1 MKFLLGLWQ
10 PKNKFCKFIKGV
22 VKVIAICLLLGF
34 LILPFICFDEAVQ
47 DIIKWIWLGCAV
59 CNIDNLWDYK
69 KFHKEK
75 LITPLFSLFAILTL
89 TYLYNYWNYLS
100 LAIVICV
107 SIVIGLLEFIVS
119 IAVYKTIRL
128 TEKMDGKQLPKG
140 VIHGLVLGGL
150 YIFALILFILG
161 HFINQNMIFIFGGIS
176 LIMLSISVL
185 ICIGNGISFKKNIV
199 STVSF
204 IIDVISLLALI
215 VYLIYLIPND
225 ENLQDIVLAIIASV
239 VGGSLALAGVAW
251 TIKDG
256 NKQRQEELQ
265 RIENERKEEE
275 QKKYRPFL
283 NVYAGNNLQGL
294 PSTEPIRVTDWLK
307 NTDKISN
314 VQTENLNIAN
324 NIRDC
329 CFANSDFSNFYVWG
343 IKIDDSTTDF
353 KSYRYIRKE
362 RYFQLSFTGPIY
374 TEKPIETLSLILED
388 MLGNFYELKLDFG
401 FNSIYQQ
408 IVISGNG
415 HTVFI
420 GEKKTENID
429 E

>member
-22 VKVIAICLLLGF
+22 VKVIAICLLFGF

-89 TYLYNYWNYLS
+89 MYLYNYWNYLS

-140 VIHGLVLGGL
+140 VLRGLVLGGL
-150 YIFALILFILG
+150 YICALILFILG

-204 IIDVISLLALI
+204 IIDVICLLTLI

-225 ENLQDIVLAIIASV
+225 ENLQDIVLAIIAAV
-239 VGGSLALAGVAW
+239 VGGALALAGVAW

-265 RIENERKEEE
+265 RVENERKEEE
-275 QKKYRPFL
+275 RKKYRPFV

-314 VQTENLNIAN
+314 VWSEKLNIAN

-329 CFANSDFSNFYVWG
+329 CFANTDFSNFYVWG
-343 IKIDDSTTDF
+343 IKIDDAMTSF
-353 KSYRYIRKE
+353 KSYRYIRKNL
-362 RYFQLSFTGPIY
+362 YFQLIFTDSIY
-374 TEKPIETLSLILED
+374 TEKPIERLSLILED
-388 MLGNFYELKLDFG
+388 MLGGLYELKLDFSV
-401 FNSIYQQ
+401 NSMYKQ
-408 IVISGNG
+408 IVISGNEP
-415 HTVFI
+415 TIFI
-420 GEKKTENID
+420 GEKKTEKTD

>member
-1 MKFLLGLWQ
+1 MKSLLGLWQ
-10 PKNKFCKFIKGV
+10 PKNKFCKFLKGI
-22 VKVIAICLLLGF
+22 VKVIAVCLLLGF

-140 VIHGLVLGGL
+140 VVHGLVLGGL
-150 YIFALILFILG
+150 YICALILFILG

-185 ICIGNGISFKKNIV
+185 ICIGNGISFKKSGFKII
-199 STVSF
+199 SF
-204 IIDVISLLALI
+204 VIDVLSLLALI
-215 VYLIYLIPND
+215 IYLIYLIPND
-225 ENLQDIVLAIIASV
+225 KNLQDIVLAIIAAV
-239 VGGSLALAGVAW
+239 VGGVLALAGVAW

-256 NKQRQEELQ
+256 NKQRKEELQ
-265 RIENERKEEE
+265 RVENERKEEE
-275 QKKYRPFL
+275 RKKYRPFV
-283 NVYAGNNLQGL
+283 NVYAGYNLQGL

-314 VQTENLNIAN
+314 VHTENLNIAN

-343 IKIDDSTTDF
+343 IKIDDATTDF

-362 RYFQLSFTGPIY
+362 RYFQLRFTGPIY

-388 MLGNFYELKLDFG
+388 MLGGLYELKLDFSV
-401 FNSIYQQ
+401 NSMYQQ
-408 IVISGNG
+408 IVISGNEP
-415 HTVFI
+415 TIFI
-420 GEKKTENID
+420 GEKKMEKTD

>member
-10 PKNKFCKFIKGV
+10 PKNKFCKFLKGI
-22 VKVIAICLLLGF
+22 VKVMAICLLLGF

-140 VIHGLVLGGL
+140 VLHGLVLGGL
-150 YIFALILFILG
+150 YICALILFILG

-176 LIMLSISVL
+176 LIMLSASVL

-199 STVSF
+199 STISF
-204 IIDVISLLALI
+204 VVDVISLLALMG
-215 VYLIYLIPND
+215 YLIYLIPNN
-225 ENLQDIVLAIIASV
+225 ENLQDIVLNIVAAV
-239 VGGSLALAGVAW
+239 VGGALTLAGVAW
-251 TIKDG
+251 TIKKTDED
-256 NKQRQEELQ
+256 KKETQRLTLKPWLFWSNIARTIKGTQQ
-265 RIENERKEEE
+265 YYFSN
-275 QKKYRPFL
+275 PTL
-283 NVYAGNNLQGL
+283 NVIDYKFVGC
-294 PSTEPIRVTDWLK
+294 LK
-307 NTDKISN
+307 NTDNGIAVLKKII
-314 VQTENLNIAN
+314 TAN
-324 NIRDC
+324 NEYYPESDAIVDKDSYFVI
-329 CFANSDFSNFYVWG
+329 FAHLDEKDIAEAVYLVVEDVLHNEYKYQFVEGGFPG
-343 IKIDDSTTDF
+343 QKIG
-353 KSYRYIRKE
+353 
-362 RYFQLSFTGPIY
+362 L
-374 TEKPIETLSLILED
+374 LEV
-388 MLGNFYELKLDFG
+388 NNE
-401 FNSIYQQ
+401 
-408 IVISGNG
+408 
-415 HTVFI
+415 
-420 GEKKTENID
+420 
-429 E
+429 

>member
-1 MKFLLGLWQ
+1 MKSLLGLWQ
-10 PKNKFCKFIKGV
+10 PKNKFCKFLKGI
-22 VKVIAICLLLGF
+22 VKVIAVCLLLGF

-140 VIHGLVLGGL
+140 VIRGLVLGGL
-150 YIFALILFILG
+150 YICALILFILG

-185 ICIGNGISFKKNIV
+185 ICIGNGISFKKSGFKII
-199 STVSF
+199 SF
-204 IIDVISLLALI
+204 VIDVLSLLALI
-215 VYLIYLIPND
+215 IYLIYLIPND
-225 ENLQDIVLAIIASV
+225 KNLQDIVLAIIAAV
-239 VGGSLALAGVAW
+239 VGGVLALAGVAW

-256 NKQRQEELQ
+256 NKQRKEELQ
-265 RIENERKEEE
+265 RVENERKEEE
-275 QKKYRPFL
+275 RKKIIPFVALDTDNKAPNHVITLDGIDFSKNNSNQFMYDIENFNIINTDLSIFCIGGLYFNNKVRLCRPFSLINKNWIVQLDIEDIVILSEEL
-283 NVYAGNNLQGL
+283 NNFGIYAQDLIGNEYKIPLDFDMIKGKSVTEIKIKGCYRAQFL
-294 PSTEPIRVTDWLK
+294 PEG
-307 NTDKISN
+307 
-314 VQTENLNIAN
+314 Q
-324 NIRDC
+324 
-329 CFANSDFSNFYVWG
+329 G
-343 IKIDDSTTDF
+343 IK
-353 KSYRYIRKE
+353 KE
-362 RYFQLSFTGPIY
+362 GD
-374 TEKPIETLSLILED
+374 K
-388 MLGNFYELKLDFG
+388 
-401 FNSIYQQ
+401 
-408 IVISGNG
+408 
-415 HTVFI
+415 
-420 GEKKTENID
+420 D

>member
-10 PKNKFCKFIKGV
+10 PKNKFCKFLKGI
-22 VKVIAICLLLGF
+22 VKVMAICLLLGF

-140 VIHGLVLGGL
+140 VLHGLVLGGL
-150 YIFALILFILG
+150 YICALILFILG
-161 HFINQNMIFIFGGIS
+161 HFINQNMIFVFGGIS

-199 STVSF
+199 STVAF
-204 IIDVISLLALI
+204 IIDVICLLTLI

-225 ENLQDIVLAIIASV
+225 ENLQDIVLAIIAAV
-239 VGGSLALAGVAW
+239 VGGALALAGVAW

-265 RIENERKEEE
+265 RVENERKEEE
-275 QKKYRPFL
+275 RKKYRPFV
-283 NVYAGNNLQGL
+283 NVYAGYNLQGL

-314 VQTENLNIAN
+314 VWSEKLNIAN

-329 CFANSDFSNFYVWG
+329 CFANTDFSNFYVWG
-343 IKIDDSTTDF
+343 IKIDDAMTSF
-353 KSYRYIRKE
+353 KSYRYIRKNL
-362 RYFQLSFTGPIY
+362 YFQLIFTDSIY
-374 TEKPIETLSLILED
+374 TEKPIERLSLILED
-388 MLGNFYELKLDFG
+388 MLGGLYELKLDFSV
-401 FNSIYQQ
+401 NSMYKQ
-408 IVISGNG
+408 IVISGNEP
-415 HTVFI
+415 TIFI
-420 GEKKTENID
+420 GEKKTEKTD

>member
-10 PKNKFCKFIKGV
+10 PKNKFCKFLKGI
-22 VKVIAICLLLGF
+22 VKVMAICLLLGF

-47 DIIKWIWLGCAV
+47 DIIKWIWLSCAV

-100 LAIVICV
+100 LTIVICV

-150 YIFALILFILG
+150 YICALILFILG

-204 IIDVISLLALI
+204 IIDVICLLALI

-239 VGGSLALAGVAW
+239 VGGALALAGVAW

-265 RIENERKEEE
+265 RVENERKEEE
-275 QKKYRPFL
+275 RKKYRPFV
-283 NVYAGNNLQGL
+283 NVYAGHNLQGL

>member
-1 MKFLLGLWQ
+1 MKSLLGLWQ
-10 PKNKFCKFIKGV
+10 PKNKFCKFLKGI
-22 VKVIAICLLLGF
+22 VKVIAVCLLLGF

-140 VIHGLVLGGL
+140 VVHGLVLGGL
-150 YIFALILFILG
+150 YICALILFILG

-185 ICIGNGISFKKNIV
+185 ICIGNGISFKKSGFKII
-199 STVSF
+199 SF
-204 IIDVISLLALI
+204 VIDVLSLLALI
-215 VYLIYLIPND
+215 IYLIYLIPND
-225 ENLQDIVLAIIASV
+225 KNLQDIVLAIIAAV
-239 VGGSLALAGVAW
+239 VGGVLALAGVAW

-256 NKQRQEELQ
+256 NKQRKEELQ
-265 RIENERKEEE
+265 RVENERKEEE
-275 QKKYRPFL
+275 RKKYRPFV
-283 NVYAGNNLQGL
+283 NVYTNKEDTPNHTMTIENINFSSSCDSPLYTIK
-294 PSTEPIRVTDWLK
+294 PFCIR
-307 NTDKISN
+307 NTDFTSFCIKGIYFNNCEATCSPLSYIDKKWI
-314 VQTENLNIAN
+314 VCFDFTENLHM
-324 NIRDC
+324 DEVL
-329 CFANSDFSNFYVWG
+329 NSMG
-343 IKIDDSTTDF
+343 ILATDLLGNKYCIPFDF
-353 KSYRYIRKE
+353 KIVINEDVAFVKIEGCYLAQI
-362 RYFQLSFTGPIY
+362 I
-374 TEKPIETLSLILED
+374 TEKT
-388 MLGNFYELKLDFG
+388 
-401 FNSIYQQ
+401 
-408 IVISGNG
+408 
-415 HTVFI
+415 
-420 GEKKTENID
+420 D

>member
-10 PKNKFCKFIKGV
+10 PKNKFCKFLKGI
-22 VKVIAICLLLGF
+22 VKVMAICLLLGF

-59 CNIDNLWDYK
+59 CNIDNLWDYN

-150 YIFALILFILG
+150 YICALILFILG

-204 IIDVISLLALI
+204 IIDVICLLALI

-225 ENLQDIVLAIIASV
+225 ENLQDIVLAIIAAV
-239 VGGSLALAGVAW
+239 VGGALALAGVAW

-265 RIENERKEEE
+265 RVENERKEEE
-275 QKKYRPFL
+275 RKKYRPFV
-283 NVYAGNNLQGL
+283 NVYAGYNLQGL
-294 PSTEPIRVTDWLK
+294 PSTEPIRATDWLK
-307 NTDKISN
+307 NTDK
-314 VQTENLNIAN
+314 
-324 NIRDC
+324 
-329 CFANSDFSNFYVWG
+329 
-343 IKIDDSTTDF
+343 
-353 KSYRYIRKE
+353 YRMYGAR
-362 RYFQLSFTGPIY
+362 
-374 TEKPIETLSLILED
+374 
-388 MLGNFYELKLDFG
+388 N
-401 FNSIYQQ
+401 
-408 IVISGNG
+408 
-415 HTVFI
+415 
-420 GEKKTENID
+420 
-429 E
+429 